1 MTTGILSATDL
12 EVTVDKGED
21 GALVHLRGR
30 LGIDSSPDFRD
41 QLLALL
47 REQSTTAVVLD
58 MTDLSYIDVSGL
70 ATLVEGLK
78 VARNRQNTLCL
89 KGLQGR
95 ALRLFEVTGLL
106 HLFETNGCR
115 PASTQ
120 ARVS

>member
-1 MTTGILSATDL
+1 LTTGTLSATDL
-12 EVTVDKGED
+12 EITIDRGEE
-21 GALVHLRGR
+21 GTLMHLRGH
-30 LGIDSSPDFRD
+30 LGIHSSPEFREQLRAVLRD
-41 QLLALL
+41 Q
-47 REQSTTAVVLD
+47 SMKAVVLD

-95 ALRLFEVTGLL
+95 VLRLFEVTGLL

-115 PASTQ
+115 GASTQ
-120 ARVS
+120 AKAS

>member
-1 MTTGILSATDL
+1 M
-12 EVTVDKGED
+12 
-21 GALVHLRGR
+21 HLRGH
-30 LGIDSSPDFRD
+30 LGIDSSPEFREQLRAVLRD
-41 QLLALL
+41 Q
-47 REQSTTAVVLD
+47 SMKAVVVD

-95 ALRLFEVTGLL
+95 VLRLFEVTGLL

-115 PASTQ
+115 SASTK
-120 ARVS
+120 AKVS